1 MAAEAALTLPIFIF
15 RQAGIRRYLCC
26 RLIAGIQAFVE
37 GARAIKWFGA
47 QEIIMACRYTLLG
60 AVTLAV
66 ISVAGAQAQSQS
78 PFPPAGP
85 ELQASPFPA
94 PSAAPQIPMLG
105 PQSRPQPQQQQ
116 QGSACVDQYLP
127 LREEVDKRFEA
138 TKAGIARKG
147 GAPEICNLL
156 TKFSQAEA
164 ALMKFIEKNTGNC
177 PFPPNMLENI
187 KASNVKSEG
196 YRKQACT
203 AAAAPARPTRPTE
216 PTLSD
221 ALSPPALNKDNTR
234 TGRGT
239 LDSLGGNPL
248 AR

>member
-1 MAAEAALTLPIFIF
+1 
-15 RQAGIRRYLCC
+15 
-26 RLIAGIQAFVE
+26 
-37 GARAIKWFGA
+37 
-47 QEIIMACRYTLLG
+47 MACRYTLLG

-66 ISVAGAQAQSQS
+66 ISVTGAQSQS

-85 ELQASPFPA
+85 ELEASPFPA

-105 PQSRPQPQQQQ
+105 QPQSRPQPQQQQ
-116 QGSACVDQYLP
+116 QQQNSPCVDQFLP
-127 LREEVDKRFEA
+127 LRQEVDKRFEA
-138 TKAGIARKG
+138 TKAGIAKKG
-147 GAPEICNLL
+147 SAAEICNLL

-164 ALMKFIEKNTGNC
+164 ALMKFVEKNSGTC

-203 AAAAPARPTRPTE
+203 AAAAPARSARPAE

>member
-1 MAAEAALTLPIFIF
+1 
-15 RQAGIRRYLCC
+15 
-26 RLIAGIQAFVE
+26 
-37 GARAIKWFGA
+37 
-47 QEIIMACRYTLLG
+47 MACRYTLLG

-105 PQSRPQPQQQQ
+105 PQSRPQPQQQ

-203 AAAAPARPTRPTE
+203 AAAAPARPMRPTE

>member
-1 MAAEAALTLPIFIF
+1 MAF
-15 RQAGIRRYLCC
+15 RL
-26 RLIAGIQAFVE
+26 
-37 GARAIKWFGA
+37 
-47 QEIIMACRYTLLG
+47 TLLG

-66 ISVAGAQAQSQS
+66 ISVAGAQAQSPFPPVGQEQQRAS
-78 PFPPAGP
+78 PFPPVGS
-85 ELQASPFPA
+85 ET
-94 PSAAPQIPMLG
+94 QIPQFG
-105 PQSRPQPQQQQ
+105 QPQSQPQPQQN
-116 QGSACVDQYLP
+116 SPCLNQYLP

-138 TKAGIARKG
+138 TKAGIAKHG
-147 GAPEICNLL
+147 SAAEICNLL
-156 TKFSQAEA
+156 TKFSQAET
-164 ALMKFIEKNTGNC
+164 ALMKFVEKNSSSC
-177 PFPPNMLENI
+177 PFPPNMLQDI

-203 AAAAPARPTRPTE
+203 AASGPARPARPAE

-239 LDSLGGNPL
+239 LDSLSGNPL